1 MLLIV
6 TYKMYERITWF
17 LKVNLLELFLV
28 INIILETT
36 WHIILFMVFILKSV
50 LIVNNNTLGL
60 PLHLNK
66 VSVFVNQY

>member
-6 TYKMYERITWF
+6 TYKMYERTKWF

-28 INIILETT
+28 INIILEAT

-50 LIVNNNTLGL
+50 LIVKNNTLGL

-66 VSVFVNQY
+66 VSVIVNQY